1 MILKDLFKQGI
12 SNLTEYN
19 IATPELDARILL
31 QYVANISSEVLYLQ
45 QDLEI
50 SPDIKKNYLELL
62 DRRINFEPVAKIIG
76 SKSFWTSDFIVNT
89 SVLDPRP
96 DSEVIISS
104 ALELLPN
111 KNDNYS
117 FLDLGTG
124 SGCLILSLLK
134 EFSNSTGTA
143 IDISSEALKVSKQ
156 NAELLSLTDR
166 ITFLQQ
172 NWADGLTGKFD
183 LIVSNPPYIPSKEI
197 TTLAPEVQIFDPML
211 ALDGGDDGLNPYR
224 YLAKQIAAL
233 LKPDAF
239 AILEFG
245 YGQAK
250 LVKEIFESHGYKF
263 HRMLL
268 DLASIERA
276 IIVSAK

>member
-31 QYVANISSEVLYLQ
+31 QYVANISSEIIYLQ

-50 SPDIKKNYLELL
+50 SPNIKKNYLELL

-134 EFSNSTGTA
+134 EFSNATGTA

-245 YGQAK
+245 YGQAN

-268 DLASIERA
+268 DLANIERA

>member
-12 SNLTEYN
+12 SNLTEYD
-19 IATPELDARILL
+19 ISTPELDARILL
-31 QYVANISSEVLYLQ
+31 QYAANISPETIYLQ

-50 SPDIKKNYLELL
+50 SPKIKKNYLELL
-62 DRRINFEPVAKIIG
+62 DRRINFEPIAKIIG
-76 SKSFWTSDFIVNT
+76 SKAFWTSDFIVNT
-89 SVLDPRP
+89 YVLDPRP

-104 ALELLPN
+104 SLELLPN
-111 KNDNYS
+111 KHNNYR

-134 EFSNSTGTA
+134 EFANATGTA
-143 IDISSEALKVSKQ
+143 IDISLEALEVSKQ
-156 NAELLSLTDR
+156 NAELLSLKDR
-166 ITFLQQ
+166 VSFLQQ
-172 NWADGLTGKFD
+172 NWADGLTEKFD
-183 LIVSNPPYIPSKEI
+183 LIVSNPPYISSQDI
-197 TTLAPEVQIFDPML
+197 STLAPEVQIFDPML

-245 YGQAK
+245 YGQAN
-250 LVKEIFESHGYKF
+250 LVKEIFESEGYKF
-263 HRMLL
+263 HKMLF
-268 DLASIERA
+268 DLAKIERA
-276 IIVSAK
+276 IVISVK